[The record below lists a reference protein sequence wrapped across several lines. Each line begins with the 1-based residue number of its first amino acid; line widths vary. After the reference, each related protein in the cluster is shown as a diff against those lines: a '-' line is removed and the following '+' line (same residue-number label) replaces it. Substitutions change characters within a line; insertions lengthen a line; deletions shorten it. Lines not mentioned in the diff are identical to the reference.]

1 MVPHDQN
8 RTQINPRSLVLSGR
22 QQDLY
27 DLISKQGYVPDDR
40 NFSDFCESLKSGR
53 PWLISG
59 TRGSGKTA
67 FPEAVAG
74 ACNLTMCIVAGRD
87 GLKQEEILYD
97 WDREEQDNWMRENL
111 LLAKGLPEKEC
122 DESLAEARRSKW
134 KRDFLILGEVGCAY
148 DLASRSEVP
157 PILLL
162 DESDKFGPAI
172 EDSLLMPLERGLVYI
187 PRFELGFI
195 GVTDWLSRPIV
206 ITTSNDL
213 RHKLSSPFV
222 SRHVFSRFETP
233 SLIKELEILAAR
245 NPEASSAQLALGI
258 KLLDAV
264 RGVAGLED
272 YPSIRESIDVVAA
285 FIRDGIE
292 ALDEQSLLRFFCYF
306 VKASEAQ
313 ELLKLQIDYLLLMA
327 EVFQPEVDTWL
338 TVRDPLWAKRWKPS
352 DDIGGVYEVAEQ
364 AGKPCY
370 A

>member
-1 MVPHDQN
+1 MIPHDQN
-8 RTQINPRSLVLSGR
+8 RPQINPRSLVLSSR
-22 QQDLY
+22 QKDLFE
-27 DLISKQGYVPDDR
+27 LISRQGYVPDDR

-67 FPEAVAG
+67 FPEAVAS

-111 LLAKGLPEKEC
+111 LVAKGLPE
-122 DESLAEARRSKW
+122 DEREDFLAEARRLKW
-134 KRDFLILGEVGCAY
+134 KREFLILGEVGHAY
-148 DLASRSEVP
+148 DLAKRSEIP

-172 EDSLLMPLERGLVYI
+172 EDSLLMPLERGLVFI
-187 PRFELGFI
+187 PRFDDGYI
-195 GVTDWLSRPIV
+195 GVKDWLSRPIV

-264 RGVAGLED
+264 RGIAGLED
-272 YPSIRESIDVVAA
+272 YPSIRESIDVVGA

-292 ALDEQSLLRFFCYF
+292 KLDEETLLRFFCYF
-306 VKASEAQ
+306 VKAAEAQ

-327 EVFQPEVDTWL
+327 DVYQPKIDAWL
-338 TVRDPLWAKRWKPS
+338 LARDSSWALVGEPS
-352 DDIGGVYEVAEQ
+352 RE
-364 AGKPCY
+364 PCY